1 MCTVI
6 LYTYQSITQNE
17 LTCNTIHDKSK
28 YTHEMKQVVEQ
39 YKDRNIT
46 TGGKAGTTIDLLRS
60 RGNHDHINGL
70 ERLVNK
76 VQQETVTNKG
86 T

>member
-1 MCTVI
+1 
-6 LYTYQSITQNE
+6 
-17 LTCNTIHDKSK
+17 
-28 YTHEMKQVVEQ
+28 MKQVVEQ